1 MNESIHKYF
10 KLGVIQ
16 WMSHPPV
23 DRDVLTSIK
32 QIASDDYFDA
42 IEVCKFA
49 SDEVREK
56 AKKML
61 DAAHMTVC
69 YGGQTRLLGGGPN
82 PNSLDETERLA
93 AVETLKEAV
102 DEAAYLGAK
111 GVAFLAGK
119 WQEET
124 REEAYAQLL
133 KTTRAVCDY
142 AATRGITIN
151 LEVFDFDMDKAAL
164 IGPAPLAARFAA
176 DMRMYCNNFG
186 LMVDL
191 SHFPTTY
198 ETSKFVIRTLR
209 PYINHFHIGNA
220 VVKQGAE
227 AFGDMHPRFGF
238 PESANDTPELIDFF
252 RVLKEEGFFCADNPY
267 VLSIEVKPWGDE
279 DADIVLAGTKRVIN
293 RAWAMA

>member
-1 MNESIHKYF
+1 MTESIHKYF
-10 KLGVIQ
+10 RLGVIQ
-16 WMSHPPV
+16 WMSHPPA
-23 DRDVLTSIK
+23 DRDVLTSIR
-32 QIASDDYFDA
+32 QIACDDYFDA
-42 IEVCKFA
+42 IEVCRFS
-49 SDEVREK
+49 SDEARIQ
-56 AKKML
+56 AKHMFES
-61 DAAHMTVC
+61 AHMTVC
-69 YGGQTRLLGGGPN
+69 YGGQTRILGGPN
-82 PNSLDETERLA
+82 PNSLDENERLA
-93 AVETLKEAV
+93 AEATLKEAV
-102 DEAAYLGAK
+102 DEAEFLGAR
-111 GVAFLAGK
+111 GVAFLSGK
-119 WQEET
+119 WLPET
-124 REEAYAQLL
+124 REQACAQLI

-142 AATRGITIN
+142 AAKRDITIN
-151 LEVFDFDMDKAAL
+151 LEVFDYDMDKAAL
-164 IGPAPLAARFAA
+164 IGPAPFAARFAA
-176 DMRMYCNNFG
+176 EMRTYCANFG

-238 PESANDTPELIDFF
+238 PNSANDTPELIDFF
-252 RVLKEEGFFCADNPY
+252 RVLKEEGFFCSDTPY

>member
-16 WMSHPPV
+16 WMTHPPV
-23 DRDVLTSIK
+23 DRDVLTSIR
-32 QIASDDYFDA
+32 QIACDDYFDA
-42 IEVCKFA
+42 IEVCRFA
-49 SDEVREK
+49 SEEARAK
-56 AKKML
+56 AKKMIETG
-61 DAAHMTVC
+61 HMTAC
-69 YGGQTRLLGGGPN
+69 YGGQTRILGGGPN
-82 PNSLDETERLA
+82 PNSLDENERLA
-93 AVETLKEAV
+93 AEATLKEAV
-102 DEAAYLGAK
+102 DEAEYLGAK
-111 GVAFLAGK
+111 GVAFLSGK
-119 WQEET
+119 WQMET
-124 REEAYAQLL
+124 REQAYAQLL

-142 AATRGITIN
+142 AAKRGITIN
-151 LEVFDFDMDKAAL
+151 LEVFDYDMDKAAL

-176 DMRMYCNNFG
+176 DVRTYCPNFG

-220 VVKQGAE
+220 VVKEGKE
-227 AFGDMHPRFGF
+227 AYGDMHPRFGF

-252 RVLKEEGFFCADNPY
+252 RVLKEEGFFCEDKPY
-267 VLSIEVKPWGDE
+267 VLSIEVKPWADE